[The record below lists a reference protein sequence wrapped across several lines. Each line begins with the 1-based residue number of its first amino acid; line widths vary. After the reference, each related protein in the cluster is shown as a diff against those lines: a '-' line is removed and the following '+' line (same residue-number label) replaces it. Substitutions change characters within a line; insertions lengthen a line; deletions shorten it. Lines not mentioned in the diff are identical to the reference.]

1 MSNKSSQN
9 SKSDPN
15 QDRTSHN
22 SLLAQFTNATA
33 AGYHPQPQA
42 TTTYSMTTG
51 FNANSTS
58 SANQTVKNAANTF
71 LPLPAQPIDLTTF
84 QGLKF
89 VTLDGL
95 LIETR
100 DIYDQISGTFKWEM
114 CEGQEDRCVNYIRDQ
129 CANKRTFFMT
139 SGGLGKNVVP
149 KIHDLPQLYAI
160 YIYCADVVT
169 SSANQTVKNAANTFL
184 PLPAQPID
192 LTTFKGLKFVA
203 LDGLLIET
211 RDIYDQ
217 ISGTIQWEMCESQED
232 RCMSYIRD
240 QCANRR
246 TFLMTSGGLGKN
258 VVPKIHDL
266 PQLYAIYIY
275 CADVVHHQEWAC
287 KYSKVRVVCNND
299 DLYLLP
305 QLAVDV
311 AQANIDWGD
320 ALLKSGKRDEAKKKF
335 SKADENLT
343 KYAKNPDPTMVNE
356 VKKKLDECK

>member
-58 SANQTVKNAANTF
+58 SANQTA
-71 LPLPAQPIDLTTF
+71 
-84 QGLKF
+84 
-89 VTLDGL
+89 
-95 LIETR
+95 
-100 DIYDQISGTFKWEM
+100 
-114 CEGQEDRCVNYIRDQ
+114 
-129 CANKRTFFMT
+129 
-139 SGGLGKNVVP
+139 
-149 KIHDLPQLYAI
+149 
-160 YIYCADVVT
+160 
-169 SSANQTVKNAANTFL
+169 KNAANTFL

-335 SKADENLT
+335 LKADENLT
-343 KYAKNPDPTMVNE
+343 KYVKNPDPTMVNE